1 MQEVRPTSEGD
12 LCAALAAAAASRAAI
27 AMGGAASK
35 SRMNRSL
42 FEPSVAVS
50 TTCLRRVLQYE
61 PRDLTISVE
70 AGLPWA
76 EFSAL
81 LAENRQMVP
90 LDPPYFDRATVGG
103 VVATNTCG
111 PRRRLYGGVRD
122 FVIGMSFAT
131 LDGKIAKSGGM
142 VVKNVAG
149 FDMAK
154 LMIGSFGT
162 LAAIS
167 VVNFKVVPM
176 PNETR
181 TFVLRFDSAERCAAA
196 RDSILR
202 GVLQP
207 IAIDAL
213 NPLAARRAGLD
224 GFALVLQAGGNTALL
239 NRYARE
245 LPGAESFDGE
255 REARLWAAIRE
266 FTPAFLDDHPDGH
279 VARVSATLSQLGGLL
294 AQTAPVVARAG
305 SGIAY
310 LHFADAESAR
320 EWIAQPGA
328 AALRYVFEYGE
339 PASNGV
345 FGSDF
350 EMMKAV
356 KTLFDPE
363 RLLNPGRLYGRI

>member
-1 MQEVRPTSEGD
+1 MQEVRPTSEGE
-12 LCAALAAAAASRAAI
+12 LCAALAAAAGARGVI
-27 AMGGAASK
+27 ALGGNGSK
-35 SRMNRSL
+35 SRMSRSP
-42 FEPSVAVS
+42 FEPSVAVT

-81 LAENRQMVP
+81 LASHREMVP

-103 VVATNTCG
+103 VVASNTSG

-122 FVIGMSFAT
+122 FVIGMNFAT
-131 LDGKIAKSGGM
+131 VDGKIAKSGGM

-167 VVNFKVVPM
+167 VVNFKVAPM

-181 TFVLRFDSAERCAAA
+181 TFVLRLDSAERCAAA
-196 RDSILR
+196 RDSVLR

-207 IAIDAL
+207 AAIDAL
-213 NPLAARRAGLD
+213 NPAAARRAGLD
-224 GFALVLQAGGNTALL
+224 GFALVLQAGGNTAVL

-245 LPGAESFDGE
+245 LPDAESFDGE
-255 REARLWAAIRE
+255 RESALWAAIRE
-266 FTPAFLDDHPDGH
+266 FTPSFLDDHPDAH

-310 LHFADAESAR
+310 LHFEDATSAR

-328 AALRYVFEYGE
+328 AASRYVFEYGE

-356 KTLFDPE
+356 KKLFDPE